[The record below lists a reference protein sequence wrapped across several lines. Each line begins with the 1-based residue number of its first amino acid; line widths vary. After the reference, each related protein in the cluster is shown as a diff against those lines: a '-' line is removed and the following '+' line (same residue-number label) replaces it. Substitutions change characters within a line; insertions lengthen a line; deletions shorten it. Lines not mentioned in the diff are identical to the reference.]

1 MLASRVEGK
10 GERGRIATCMV
21 SAAGLNPSEHS
32 FYKKHLSLIVVLLL
46 AALLRFGLLAH
57 AASHKLDLVGWT
69 DEKQY
74 HWLAVNIVQNHRFS
88 VPFYSSDE
96 FRKVG
101 FPQYLTV
108 GFLRTPGFPVFLA
121 AVYSAVGVRPYAA
134 VTLIAILSCILCG
147 LTYIFASRLFGHRTG
162 VVAAL
167 IMAVSPG
174 AVLSSCSLLPDTP
187 HAVLILLAVLA
198 LHSSLDSAPWKAALS
213 GLILGI
219 AALFKPVSLYLPIV
233 LSGVLALAKTHA
245 RIWLVVTA
253 VALVVTVPWYVRN
266 YLSTGKWFFSSIG
279 AYNLVFYNLAF
290 AKAKATRS
298 KVEAVRFAYMREAI
312 AKSGLE
318 SIVYREIPLYWP
330 ILLKNQLA
338 GAVIFWMAA
347 DRFQWGYFLTGRYV
361 QSGAHDRLWD
371 TGLAAA
377 IRRILRSPGGSVA
390 VFQVFFNI
398 LVAILGF
405 VGMLSALRRPGSKV
419 VAALCLSTCIYYAL
433 TAGPVGFGRY
443 RLPAEPFL
451 ATFAA
456 GVLRKWFEKRLE
468 KTKSG

>member
-21 SAAGLNPSEHS
+21 SAAGLDPSEHS

-233 LSGVLALAKTHA
+233 LSGRALHLQKPMPDLAC
-245 RIWLVVTA
+245 
-253 VALVVTVPWYVRN
+253 
-266 YLSTGKWFFSSIG
+266 G
-279 AYNLVFYNLAF
+279 
-290 AKAKATRS
+290 
-298 KVEAVRFAYMREAI
+298 
-312 AKSGLE
+312 
-318 SIVYREIPLYWP
+318 
-330 ILLKNQLA
+330 
-338 GAVIFWMAA
+338 
-347 DRFQWGYFLTGRYV
+347 
-361 QSGAHDRLWD
+361 
-371 TGLAAA
+371 
-377 IRRILRSPGGSVA
+377 
-390 VFQVFFNI
+390 
-398 LVAILGF
+398 
-405 VGMLSALRRPGSKV
+405 
-419 VAALCLSTCIYYAL
+419 
-433 TAGPVGFGRY
+433 
-443 RLPAEPFL
+443 
-451 ATFAA
+451 
-456 GVLRKWFEKRLE
+456 
-468 KTKSG
+468 

>member
-1 MLASRVEGK
+1 M
-10 GERGRIATCMV
+10 
-21 SAAGLNPSEHS
+21 
-32 FYKKHLSLIVVLLL
+32 
-46 AALLRFGLLAH
+46 
-57 AASHKLDLVGWT
+57 
-69 DEKQY
+69 
-74 HWLAVNIVQNHRFS
+74 
-88 VPFYSSDE
+88 
-96 FRKVG
+96 
-101 FPQYLTV
+101 
-108 GFLRTPGFPVFLA
+108 
-121 AVYSAVGVRPYAA
+121 
-134 VTLIAILSCILCG
+134 
-147 LTYIFASRLFGHRTG
+147 
-162 VVAAL
+162 
-167 IMAVSPG
+167 
-174 AVLSSCSLLPDTP
+174 
-187 HAVLILLAVLA
+187 
-198 LHSSLDSAPWKAALS
+198 
-213 GLILGI
+213 
-219 AALFKPVSLYLPIV
+219 
-233 LSGVLALAKTHA
+233 
-245 RIWLVVTA
+245 
-253 VALVVTVPWYVRN
+253 VTVPWYVRN

-419 VAALCLSTCIYYAL
+419 VAALCLSICVYYAL